1 MNVLL
6 ATIPV
11 SIFLGLLGLAAFLWS
26 LKRGQYRDLE
36 GDAAR
41 ILFTDDSAPPSDA
54 PSGGPS
60 DASVIPPAPEAK
72 ADGAGPPDR
81 EPAGRG

>member
-41 ILFTDDSAPPSDA
+41 ILFTDDSAPPSDTPYDA
-54 PSGGPS
+54 P
-60 DASVIPPAPEAK
+60 VLPPAPDAK
-72 ADGAGPPDR
+72 ADGAGPSDR

>member
-1 MNVLL
+1 MTVLL

-26 LKRGQYRDLE
+26 LRRGQYRDLE

-41 ILFTDDSAPPSDA
+41 ILLADDDAPPPRPEPKA
-54 PSGGPS
+54 P
-60 DASVIPPAPEAK
+60 
-72 ADGAGPPDR
+72 
-81 EPAGRG
+81 GRGASDDDERGAKPD

>member
-26 LKRGQYRDLE
+26 LRRGQYKDLE

-41 ILFTDDSAPPSDA
+41 VLFSGDDGPGPDPKAPKPEVEA
-54 PSGGPS
+54 PKDG
-60 DASVIPPAPEAK
+60 PAPH
-72 ADGAGPPDR
+72 P
-81 EPAGRG
+81 